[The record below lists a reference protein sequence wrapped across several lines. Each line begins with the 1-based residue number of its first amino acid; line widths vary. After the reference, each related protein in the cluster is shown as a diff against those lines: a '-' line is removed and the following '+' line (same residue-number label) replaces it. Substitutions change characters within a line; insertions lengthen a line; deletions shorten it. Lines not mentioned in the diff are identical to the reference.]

1 MRALPEPRADLVA
14 EGPQAALPLPR
25 LHLLQVQP
33 HRGATEGH
41 GRTGQFFR
49 PVLHPLPPITSFGAE
64 DLSSI
69 LQNYLQV
76 ALKRQQAAEDA
87 IALGIRAMAT
97 GESSLQFLPPGPIIG
112 LSIAM
117 QQQSSQ
123 EHSNADRR
131 IRGALLSR

>member
-1 MRALPEPRADLVA
+1 M
-14 EGPQAALPLPR
+14 
-25 LHLLQVQP
+25 
-33 HRGATEGH
+33 
-41 GRTGQFFR
+41 
-49 PVLHPLPPITSFGAE
+49 
-64 DLSSI
+64 
-69 LQNYLQV
+69 QNYLQV

-131 IRGALLSR
+131 IRGASLVKSVMIFAVRHLLHGFGTEVVA